1 MTAAPP
7 RPAGRASTA
16 ALPLSEGQEAMW
28 FLHRLAPGSA
38 AYNVVLGVR
47 VHSPLDE
54 ENLRRSVAALAGRHE
69 LLSSVYEE
77 EDGQPV
83 RRPAPDLTVPFEV
96 REAHGSTDEELTAL
110 AREAGARP
118 FALTDA
124 WPFRVVLLRRGP
136 ADAALVVAAHHIA
149 SDATS
154 QWLMLRDLLDA
165 YALGGVPLPAVGV
178 PYSLHVEQ
186 ERALAGSPARARAE
200 QYWAGLGQG
209 TTAATLPPDR
219 PATGPAA
226 LRGATCV
233 HPLAPALA
241 ARLPG
246 AAAEAGVTPFAL
258 LLGAFQAAVH
268 RSTGLDDFL
277 IGCPASSRIGKGTA
291 DMVGYLVNSLALR
304 ARFAPGS
311 TIGDTV
317 SEAHLGLLAGLGR
330 LRHPVPVPR
339 FAMAVTLLAIDRLPV
354 PGLVGAAR
362 PATYG
367 GLRLSLLDLPHMEGQ
382 FDFNVEL
389 RSSADELTIVLRYA
403 DELFDRETVERF
415 AAVCTRM
422 IEAAVDQPSAV
433 VSCLPLTT
441 GDELAEL
448 LSLGDGQYDDW

>member
-1 MTAAPP
+1 M
-7 RPAGRASTA
+7 TA
-16 ALPLSEGQEAMW
+16 ALPLSAGQETMW
-28 FLHRLAPGSA
+28 FVHRLAPGSA

-47 VHSPLDE
+47 VHCPLDPRT
-54 ENLRRSVAALAGRHE
+54 LRRAVAALAGRHE

-83 RRPAPDLTVPFEV
+83 RRHAPGLPVPFEV
-96 REAHGSTDEELTAL
+96 REVPDSTDEELTAL

-118 FALTDA
+118 FPLSDA

-165 YALGGVPLPAVGV
+165 YASGGAPLPAATV
-178 PYSLHVEQ
+178 PYHRYVDQ

-200 QYWAGLGQG
+200 RYWAGLGRG
-209 TTAATLPPDR
+209 TTAATLTPDR
-219 PATGPAA
+219 PAGGPAA
-226 LRGATCV
+226 LRGATFTHAV
-233 HPLAPALA
+233 DPALA
-241 ARLPG
+241 ARLPD
-246 AAAEAGVTPFAL
+246 AAARAGVTPFAL

-304 ARFAPGS
+304 ARFAVD
-311 TIGDTV
+311 TTVGDTV
-317 SEAHLGLLAGLGR
+317 SEAHRSLLAGLGH

-339 FAMAVTLLAIDRLPV
+339 FAMAVTLLATDRLPV
-354 PGLVGAAR
+354 PGLVGGTE

-367 GLRLSLLDLPHMEGQ
+367 GLRLTLLDLPHMEGQ

-389 RSSADELTIVLRYA
+389 RSSAHGLTVVLRYA

-415 AAVCTRM
+415 TSVYTRM
-422 IEAAVDQPSAV
+422 IETALDEPTAV
-433 VSCLPLTT
+433 VSRIPLAA
-441 GDELAEL
+441 GDQLAEL
-448 LSLGDGQYDDW
+448 LSLGEGQYDEW

>member
-7 RPAGRASTA
+7 RPSGRARTA

-54 ENLRRSVAALAGRHE
+54 ETLRRSVAALAGRHE
-69 LLSSVYEE
+69 LLGSVYEE

-165 YALGGVPLPAVGV
+165 YALGGAPLPAVGV
-178 PYSLHVEQ
+178 PYSRHVEQ

-200 QYWAGLGQG
+200 RYWAGLGQG

-277 IGCPASSRIGKGTA
+277 IGCPASSRIAKGTA

-304 ARFAPGS
+304 ARFAPDS

-330 LRHPVPVPR
+330 LRHPVAVPR
-339 FAMAVTLLAIDRLPV
+339 FAMAVTLLATDRLPV
-354 PGLVGAAR
+354 PGLVGAAQ

-433 VSCLPLTT
+433 VSCLPLTA

>member
-1 MTAAPP
+1 M
-7 RPAGRASTA
+7 TA
-16 ALPLSEGQEAMW
+16 ALPLSAGQEAMW
-28 FLHRLAPGSA
+28 FLHRLAPASA

-47 VHSPLDE
+47 VHSPLDVE
-54 ENLRRSVAALAGRHE
+54 RLRRAVAALAGRHE
-69 LLSSVYEE
+69 LLNSVYEE

-83 RRPAPDLTVPFEV
+83 RRPAPGLPVPFEV
-96 REAHGSTDEELTAL
+96 REVPGGTDEEVTAL

-118 FALTDA
+118 FALCDA

-165 YALGGVPLPAVGV
+165 YALGGGPLPAPAV
-178 PYSLHVEQ
+178 PYSRYVDQ
-186 ERALAGSPARARAE
+186 ERALADSPARARAE
-200 QYWAGLGQG
+200 RYWAGLGQG
-209 TTAATLPPDR
+209 TTAATLTPDR

-226 LRGATCV
+226 LRGTTYV
-233 HPLAPALA
+233 HALAPDLA
-241 ARLPG
+241 ARLPD
-246 AAAEAGVTPFAL
+246 AAAHAGVTPFAL

-291 DMVGYLVNSLALR
+291 DMVGYLVSSLALR
-304 ARFAPGS
+304 ARFAADT

-339 FAMAVTLLAIDRLPV
+339 FAMAVTLLATDRLPV
-354 PGLVGAAR
+354 PGLVGAAE
-362 PATYG
+362 PTTYG
-367 GLRLSLLDLPHMEGQ
+367 GLRLSLIDLPHMEGQ
-382 FDFNVEL
+382 FDVNVEL
-389 RSSADELTIVLRYA
+389 RSSADGLTVVLRYA

-415 AAVCTRM
+415 AEVCTRM
-422 IEAAVDQPSAV
+422 IEAAVDEPTAV
-433 VSCLPLTT
+433 VSRIPLAA
-441 GDELAEL
+441 GDQLAEL